1 MTQYKLMKYE
11 DIKPYIP
18 DMERLKV
25 SEVARS
31 NSGFL
36 TYYKSNPML
45 NEQWAKKRN
54 GFIARTLPAYEKNPT
69 YRRFFSL
76 IAWAFYPGPKPT

>member
-1 MTQYKLMKYE
+1 MKYE

-18 DMERLKV
+18 DMVNQQV

-31 NSGFL
+31 DRGFL
-36 TYYKSNPML
+36 TYYKSNPVL

-54 GFIARTLPAYEKNPT
+54 GFIARTLPAYQKNPT
-69 YRRFFSL
+69 YRRFLSL
-76 IAWAFYPGPKPT
+76 LAWGFYPGPKPS

>member
-1 MTQYKLMKYE
+1 MKYE

-18 DMERLKV
+18 DMVNQQV

-31 NSGFL
+31 DRGFL
-36 TYYKSNPML
+36 TYYKSNLIL
-45 NEQWAKKRN
+45 NEEWTKKRN
-54 GFIARTLPAYEKNPT
+54 GFIARTLPAYQKNPT
-69 YRRFFSL
+69 YRRWLSL